1 MAIIVIANAVY
12 ASFAFIAH
20 PLVIGRAS
28 EAKLTASLANCFAVF
43 AMLTASLA
51 YHNTT
56 ISETAVIT
64 KSFIA
69 KTVST
74 VFTAVLTD
82 LFGRTF
88 ATDVSASVAYV
99 FTSLA
104 ATAASVF
111 TFTATVVYAFFAVLA
126 NISTV

>member
-1 MAIIVIANAVY
+1 MAVSVIANAVY
-12 ASFAFIAH
+12 TLFAFVAH
-20 PLVIGRAS
+20 PFVICRAG
-28 EAKLTASLANCFAVF
+28 EAKLSATLANCFAVF
-43 AMLTASLA
+43 AMLTAALA
-51 YHNTT
+51 YHNTA
-56 ISETAVIT
+56 ISETAVIA

-99 FTSLA
+99 FTSLT